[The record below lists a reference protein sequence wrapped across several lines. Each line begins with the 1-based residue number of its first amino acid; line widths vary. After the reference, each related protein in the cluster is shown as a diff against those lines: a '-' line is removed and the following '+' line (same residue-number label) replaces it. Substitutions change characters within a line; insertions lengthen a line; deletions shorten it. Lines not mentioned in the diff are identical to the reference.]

1 MSILNHSP
9 SIVRNGLVLC
19 LDAGLNRSTNALADT
34 GHPTKAGLTYGGPGV
49 EEDYQPTGCKLIS
62 RADKTIAQGTDLR
75 AYDSNTQSNWAGPA
89 TGAGALFTKVSG
101 SSSNGFYGYLNTGYG
116 FTSNPV
122 VGRRY
127 RLLMRA
133 KSSSSIHLRFY
144 DGVSDYIYFSADVG
158 TTLKTY
164 TFDFTCLH
172 ATNAFVYG
180 TGSFSDGE
188 TVYFDRYEVYELTPW
203 LDVSGHNNH
212 AEITNAPTF
221 SVESGAGGTRS
232 FDFDGSSDYMNLGAG
247 SSLNF
252 GTGGVTI
259 DAWVKTTQS
268 SEGQI
273 IRVSYTSPYV
283 LFGVASGKLRA
294 SIHDGSNGANDENN
308 NGPTVN
314 DGDWHHVAA
323 VFNRI
328 GNIVFYKDA
337 VATTGVSMSSVTD
350 SIGAPNPYAA
360 ISRRPNSDSQ
370 YFDGKI
376 TCVRAYNRALT
387 AAEIQQNYR
396 THKGRFG
403 K

>member
-1 MSILNHSP
+1 LFGRRSGGGGASKSIYFDNAS
-9 SIVRNGLVLC
+9 VREL
-19 LDAGLNRSTNALADT
+19 
-34 GHPTKAGLTYGGPGV
+34 HWH
-49 EEDYQPTGCKLIS
+49 
-62 RADKTIAQGTDLR
+62 DLSGNFN
-75 AYDSNTQSNWAGPA
+75 D
-89 TGAGALFTKVSG
+89 GAL
-101 SSSNGFYGYLNTGYG
+101 
-116 FTSNPV
+116 
-122 VGRRY
+122 
-127 RLLMRA
+127 
-133 KSSSSIHLRFY
+133 
-144 DGVSDYIYFSADVG
+144 
-158 TTLKTY
+158 
-164 TFDFTCLH
+164 
-172 ATNAFVYG
+172 
-180 TGSFSDGE
+180 
-188 TVYFDRYEVYELTPW
+188 
-203 LDVSGHNNH
+203 
-212 AEITNAPTF
+212 TNAPIF
-221 SVESGAGGTRS
+221 SAESGAGGTKS
-232 FDFDGSSDYMNLGAG
+232 FDFDGSSDYVNLGAG

-252 GTGGVTI
+252 GTGDVTM

-273 IRVSYTSPYV
+273 LRVSYTSPYV

-294 SIHDGSNGANDENN
+294 AIHDGTTAANDENN

-323 VFNRI
+323 VFNRG

-360 ISRRPNSDSQ
+360 ISMRPNDNSQ

-403 K
+403 L

>member
-1 MSILNHSP
+1 MSILTHSP
-9 SIVRNGLVLC
+9 AIVRDGLVLC

-49 EEDYQPTGCKLIS
+49 EEDYQPTGCKLIT
-62 RADKTIAQGTDLR
+62 RADKTILENNDLVKYGNNVV
-75 AYDSNTQSNWAGPA
+75 ANW
-89 TGAGALFTKVSG
+89 TGAVTGGGISVTYVDNAG
-101 SSSNGFYGYLNTGYG
+101 GFFGYMKTDYG

-127 RLLMRA
+127 RLVIRA
-133 KSSSSIHLRFY
+133 KTNTGTIYLGFY
-144 DGVSDYIYFSADVG
+144 DGVSASTYINIAVG
-158 TTLKTY
+158 TTMKTY
-164 TFDFTCLH
+164 THDFTCLH
-172 ATNAFVYG
+172 AQGAYVYG
-180 TGSFSDGE
+180 AGSFASGE
-188 TVYFDRYEVYELTPW
+188 IAYFDRYEVYELSPW
-203 LDVSGHNNH
+203 LDVSGHDNH
-212 AEITNAPTF
+212 AEMVNAPTF
-221 SVESGAGGTRS
+221 STESGAGGTKS
-232 FDFDGSSDYMNLGAG
+232 FDFDGSSDYINLGAG

-252 GTGGVTI
+252 GTGGVTM

-273 IRVSYTSPYV
+273 LRVSYTSPYV
-283 LFGVASGKLRA
+283 IFGVDSGKLRA
-294 SIHDGSNGANDENN
+294 GIHDGSNGANDQNN

-323 VFNRI
+323 VFNRG

-337 VATTGVSMSSVTD
+337 VAATGISMSSVTD

-403 K
+403 R

>member
-1 MSILNHSP
+1 MSILTHSP
-9 SIVRNGLVLC
+9 AIVRDGLVLC
-19 LDAGLNRSTNALADT
+19 LDAGAVRSYPGNLVTNGAFDADSDWTKGTNWTIGSGAASHTAGSASYLTQAVGKLVEGKSYVCTYTISSYSAGDVRLVLGGTNGTYRGVT
-34 GHPTKAGLTYGGPGV
+34 GGAQTWRETLTCGS
-49 EEDYQPTGCKLIS
+49 T
-62 RADKTIAQGTDLR
+62 
-75 AYDSNTQSNWAGPA
+75 DSNV
-89 TGAGALFTKVSG
+89 K
-101 SSSNGFYGYLNTGYG
+101 FYGHTAFVGSIDNVIVQEATWSDLSGNLNNGTLV
-116 FTSNPV
+116 NEPV
-122 VGRRY
+122 
-127 RLLMRA
+127 
-133 KSSSSIHLRFY
+133 
-144 DGVSDYIYFSADVG
+144 FSA
-158 TTLKTY
+158 
-164 TFDFTCLH
+164 
-172 ATNAFVYG
+172 
-180 TGSFSDGE
+180 
-188 TVYFDRYEVYELTPW
+188 
-203 LDVSGHNNH
+203 
-212 AEITNAPTF
+212 
-221 SVESGAGGTRS
+221 ESGAGGTRS

-252 GTGGVTI
+252 GTGGVTM

-273 IRVSYTSPYV
+273 LRVSYTSPYV

-294 SIHDGSNGANDENN
+294 AIHDGTTGANDENS

-323 VFNRI
+323 VFNRG

-403 K
+403 R